1 MLDENKCLSRMDA
14 PFVSLRLNLNSLLSL
29 IGAQFFASIHP
40 QKRKKKNLCFDA
52 KDGYSRRSR
61 RSKVK
66 ILAPKMDPPTFSKR
80 AYLVE
85 SSSGG
90 DHFYVQRNL
99 DLTLQHTNHFKVY
112 KLLLDEQSGEVM
124 DRIEEKS
131 LGGDTFF
138 VGTNYSMSFS
148 ISTAAKFPG
157 CQPNFIYFTPDY
169 FEAGVFSES
178 YRPLDVGV
186 FNV

>member
-1 MLDENKCLSRMDA
+1 MG
-14 PFVSLRLNLNSLLSL
+14 LSL
-29 IGAQFFASIHP
+29 IRVGGFGWANEFGLILPSLGLVYAVTHRGSI
-40 QKRKKKNLCFDA
+40 LCFDA

-66 ILAPKMDPPTFSKR
+66 ILAPKTDPPTFSKR
-80 AYLVE
+80 EYLVK

-90 DHFYVQRNL
+90 DLFYVQRNL

-138 VGTNYSMSFS
+138 VGTNYSKSFS

-157 CQPNFIYFTPDY
+157 CQPNSIYFTPDY
-169 FEAGVFSES
+169 FGSWCIQ
-178 YRPLDVGV
+178 
-186 FNV
+186 